1 MIYGYIRVSTEHQ
14 DKEIQK
20 DVLLRYAQEKK
31 ILIDTFF
38 EVDAS
43 SKANFK
49 KRVLTELM
57 GSLTEGDHVIVTELS
72 RLGRSVSE
80 VTQLVNQ
87 MIEKKVRLTSL
98 KENIDINGSHSTSS
112 KMMVTMISLFAELER
127 DLISQRTKEALA
139 TKKKN
144 GARLGRPKGPGK
156 SKLDE
161 HRNEIAELLQKKV
174 SISSIA
180 KILSVN
186 YSTLYVYI
194 KDKM

>member
-57 GSLTEGDHVIVTELS
+57 DSLTEGDQVIVTELS

-80 VTQLVNQ
+80 VTQLVN
-87 MIEKKVRLTSL
+87 
-98 KENIDINGSHSTSS
+98 
-112 KMMVTMISLFAELER
+112 
-127 DLISQRTKEALA
+127 
-139 TKKKN
+139 
-144 GARLGRPKGPGK
+144 
-156 SKLDE
+156 
-161 HRNEIAELLQKKV
+161 
-174 SISSIA
+174 
-180 KILSVN
+180 
-186 YSTLYVYI
+186 
-194 KDKM
+194 

>member
-38 EVDAS
+38 EADAS
-43 SKANFK
+43 SQTNFK
-49 KRVLTELM
+49 KRVLTELID
-57 GSLTEGDHVIVTELS
+57 SLTEGDQVIVTELS

-98 KENIDINGSHSTSS
+98 KENIDINGPHSMSS

-161 HRNEIAELLQKKV
+161 HRKEIEKLLQKKV

-180 KILSVN
+180 KILGVN

-194 KDKM
+194 KNKM

>member
-1 MIYGYIRVSTEHQ
+1 
-14 DKEIQK
+14 
-20 DVLLRYAQEKK
+20 
-31 ILIDTFF
+31 
-38 EVDAS
+38 
-43 SKANFK
+43 
-49 KRVLTELM
+49 
-57 GSLTEGDHVIVTELS
+57 
-72 RLGRSVSE
+72 
-80 VTQLVNQ
+80 
-87 MIEKKVRLTSL
+87 
-98 KENIDINGSHSTSS
+98 
-112 KMMVTMISLFAELER
+112 MVTMISLFAELER

-144 GARLGRPKGPGK
+144 GAKLGRPKGPGK

-161 HRNEIAELLQKKV
+161 HRKEIEKLLQKKV